1 MPPKF
6 KFTREEVIAAAVKL
20 TRENGIAAVTARG
33 LATELGSS
41 SKPIFGLFENM
52 EEVQREVLNAAS
64 KLYAECTQKEVVS
77 GKYLPYKA
85 IGMAYIRFA
94 KEEKELFKLLYMRDR
109 SREKIDDGSE
119 TLKPVVEMIQ
129 KQTGLSKEDAFLLQV
144 EMWVY
149 VHGIATM
156 IATSYLE
163 WDMEFISSVLTDA
176 YEGLKSRFIG
186 KEQHDGSNQNS

>member
-1 MPPKF
+1 MPPRF
-6 KFTREEVIAAAVKL
+6 KFTREEVIEAAVKL
-20 TRENGIAAVTARG
+20 TRESGIAAVTARK
-33 LATELGSS
+33 LAAELGSS
-41 SKPIFGLFENM
+41 AKPIFGLFENM
-52 EEVQREVLNAAS
+52 EEVQHEVLNAAS
-64 KLYAECTQKEVVS
+64 QLYTKYTREEVAS

-109 SREKIDDGSE
+109 SNEKLDDGNE
-119 TLKPVVEMIQ
+119 TLKPVVELIQ
-129 KQTGLSKEDAFLLQV
+129 QQTGLSEENAFLLQV

-163 WDMEFISSVLTDA
+163 WDMDFVSSVLTDE
-176 YEGLKSRFIG
+176 YEGLKCRFIG
-186 KEQHDGSNQNS
+186 KERQNGSN